1 MKMKKDKAGE
11 NAFRQYIQDL
21 KRARSKWKKKQQIT
35 DGKTVD

>member
-21 KRARSKWKKKQQIT
+21 KRERSKWKKNNRRQNS
-35 DGKTVD
+35 